1 MNIDSDGVKRLSVE
15 LCTLR
20 AMGHSPVKRRRRV
33 RLYNQEYLMKK
44 TEWAV
49 FLCPCPVAQNLLLSF
64 LPDFSKSRREIARL
78 DDHFDFLPIAV
89 QSKL

>member
-1 MNIDSDGVKRLSVE
+1 
-15 LCTLR
+15 
-20 AMGHSPVKRRRRV
+20 
-33 RLYNQEYLMKK
+33 MKK